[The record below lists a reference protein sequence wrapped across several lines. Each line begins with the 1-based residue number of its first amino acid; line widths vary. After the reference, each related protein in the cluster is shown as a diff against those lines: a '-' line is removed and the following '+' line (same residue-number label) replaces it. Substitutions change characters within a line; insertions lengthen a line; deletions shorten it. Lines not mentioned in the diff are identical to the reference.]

1 LIQASSKVLLAVLAH
16 PDDETFGMG
25 GTLALYASRGVQ
37 VDLVCATRGEAGT
50 VSPEHLQHHQSVAAL
65 REDELRC
72 AAQHLGLRAVHFLDY
87 RDSGMPGSSDN
98 QHPQALINAP
108 IEQVVQKVTHLI
120 RQIRP
125 QVVITF
131 DPMGGYGHPD
141 HIATHKATV
150 EAFHAAGDPSRFPP
164 DLPAH
169 RPDKL
174 YYSVFSR
181 SFLRTAL
188 AVMRLLG
195 RDPKRWGRNQDIDLQ
210 EVAENRFPIHA
221 RVNYRPV
228 AAAKEKATAC
238 HASQLDMGRSNNGI
252 LSLAFRLARIGTTE
266 TFMRAFP
273 PPNSDRPE
281 RDLFLGIPKESPMPP
296 TP

>member
-1 LIQASSKVLLAVLAH
+1 
-16 PDDETFGMG
+16 
-25 GTLALYASRGVQ
+25 
-37 VDLVCATRGEAGT
+37 
-50 VSPEHLQHHQSVAAL
+50 
-65 REDELRC
+65 
-72 AAQHLGLRAVHFLDY
+72 
-87 RDSGMPGSSDN
+87 
-98 QHPQALINAP
+98 
-108 IEQVVQKVTHLI
+108 
-120 RQIRP
+120 
-125 QVVITF
+125 
-131 DPMGGYGHPD
+131 
-141 HIATHKATV
+141 
-150 EAFHAAGDPSRFPP
+150 
-164 DLPAH
+164 
-169 RPDKL
+169 
-174 YYSVFSR
+174 
-181 SFLRTAL
+181 LRTAL

-252 LSLAFRLARIGTTE
+252 LSLAFRLARVGTTE

-281 RDLFLGIPKESPMPP
+281 RDLFLGIPKESPLPP

>member
-1 LIQASSKVLLAVLAH
+1 VLLAVLAH

-25 GTLALYASRGVQ
+25 GTLALYAARGVA
-37 VDLVCATRGEAGT
+37 VHLICATRGEAGT
-50 VSPEHLQHHQSVAAL
+50 VSPEFMQHHDSIASL
-65 REDELRC
+65 REHELRC
-72 AAQHLGLRAVHFLDY
+72 AAQHLGLRGVHFLDY
-87 RDSGMPGSSDN
+87 RDSGMPGSADN
-98 QHPQALINAP
+98 QHPRALISAP
-108 IEQVVQKVTHLI
+108 QSEVVAKIAALI
-120 RQIRP
+120 REIKP
-125 QVVITF
+125 QVVVTF

-150 EAFHAAGDPSRFPP
+150 EAFHTAGDPSMVTQGLPP
-164 DLPAH
+164 H

-195 RDPKRWGRNQDIDLQ
+195 RDPQRWGRNQDIDLK

-228 AAAKEKATAC
+228 AAAKKQATDC
-238 HASQLDMGRSNNGI
+238 HASQLDMGRSGDG
-252 LSLAFRLARIGTTE
+252 LLGLALRLARRGTTE

-281 RDLFLGIPKESPMPP
+281 RDLFVGIPEDSQ
-296 TP
+296 TPSTR